1 MALVKEN
8 AQHKRTISDLLQHQG
23 DLLKRNYDLTLQVTK
38 LMVANRNL
46 QGNLQTSRP
55 SSLQPPAPVAVIS
68 RPQLVP
74 QTRVKL
80 AKENVA
86 PPPLLLQPPKKLATL
101 LATKSTVA
109 AIQAQKGKRGQLK
122 PPPRVMLRQHLLQK
136 RLPGVDSAF
145 IGGEMVRNSFSFL
158 TLSLSLSQVVS
169 LSPEWLIFQLGIT
182 FWRH

>member
-145 IGGEMVRNSFSFL
+145 IGGEMVRNSF
-158 TLSLSLSQVVS
+158 LSLSVS
-169 LSPEWLIFQLGIT
+169 SGLFKPLNG
-182 FWRH
+182 